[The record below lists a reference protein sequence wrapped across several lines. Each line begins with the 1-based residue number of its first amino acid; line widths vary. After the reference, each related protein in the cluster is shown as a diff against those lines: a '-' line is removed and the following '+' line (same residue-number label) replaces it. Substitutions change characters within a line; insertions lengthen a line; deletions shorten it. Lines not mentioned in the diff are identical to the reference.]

1 MPHLQVINLSKSYP
15 KKSALMDC
23 SFSAASGELIGI
35 LGANG
40 AGKST
45 LIKLLAGVIKP
56 DTGDA
61 ILNGHS
67 IRNEI
72 RAAQGKIG
80 YLPEVT
86 GGFDDITVYE
96 FLSFSANA
104 HGIFG
109 KAMREAI
116 SRICEELNLGDV
128 KYQKLSDLS
137 KGWRQRAWLGQ
148 SLIHNPDIL
157 LLDEPT
163 DGFDPIQKLSIRN
176 HIKTLSKGKIILM
189 STHIL
194 EEAEAMWDR
203 VLIKNS
209 GRLVK
214 DGPTSSFVDKKGRLE
229 EIIRVFAG

>member
-1 MPHLQVINLSKSYP
+1 MPYIQAINLSKTYP
-15 KKSALMDC
+15 NKSALVDF
-23 SFSAASGELIGI
+23 SFTATDGELIGI

-45 LIKLLAGVIKP
+45 LIKLLAGVLMP

-67 IRNEI
+67 IRNE
-72 RAAQGKIG
+72 RRKAQAKVG
-80 YLPEVT
+80 YLPEAT
-86 GGFDDITVYE
+86 GGFDDITVNE

-109 KAMREAI
+109 STMRASI
-116 SRICEELNLGDV
+116 ARICDELGLGAV

-148 SLIHNPDIL
+148 SLVHNPEIL
-157 LLDEPT
+157 FLDEPT
-163 DGFDPIQKLSIRN
+163 DGFDPIQKIAIRN
-176 HIKTLSKGKIILM
+176 HIKTLAKGKIIMM

-194 EEAEAMWDR
+194 EEAEAICDR
-203 VLIKNS
+203 VLIMNS

-214 DGPTSSFVDKKGRLE
+214 DGSTSSFVDKKGRLE
-229 EIIRVFAG
+229 KTIRNFAS

>member
-1 MPHLQVINLSKSYP
+1 M
-15 KKSALMDC
+15 
-23 SFSAASGELIGI
+23 
-35 LGANG
+35 
-40 AGKST
+40 
-45 LIKLLAGVIKP
+45 
-56 DTGDA
+56 
-61 ILNGHS
+61 GHS
-67 IRNEI
+67 IRNE
-72 RAAQGKIG
+72 RSKAQGKIG

-109 KAMREAI
+109 KAMRGAV
-116 SRICEELNLGDV
+116 SRICEELNLGEV

-157 LLDEPT
+157 FLDEPT
-163 DGFDPIQKLSIRN
+163 DGFDPIQKIAIRN

-194 EEAEAMWDR
+194 EEAEAICDR
-203 VLIKNS
+203 VLIINS

-229 EIIRVFAG
+229 ETIRVFAS

>member
-1 MPHLQVINLSKSYP
+1 MPHLQVINLSKSYSN
-15 KKSALMDC
+15 KKALMDC
-23 SFSAASGELIGI
+23 SFSAAGGEIIGI

-56 DTGDA
+56 DNGDA

-67 IRNEI
+67 IRNE
-72 RAAQGKIG
+72 RSKAQGKIG

-109 KAMREAI
+109 KTMRGAV
-116 SRICEELNLGDV
+116 SRICEDLNLGEV

-157 LLDEPT
+157 FLDEPT
-163 DGFDPIQKLSIRN
+163 DGFD
-176 HIKTLSKGKIILM
+176 KIGRA
-189 STHIL
+189 SCR
-194 EEAEAMWDR
+194 ER
-203 VLIKNS
+203 V
-209 GRLVK
+209 
-214 DGPTSSFVDKKGRLE
+214 
-229 EIIRVFAG
+229 

>member
-1 MPHLQVINLSKSYP
+1 MPHLKVINLSKSYSN
-15 KKSALMDC
+15 KRALMDC
-23 SFSAASGELIGI
+23 SFSATGGEVIGI

-56 DTGDA
+56 DKGDA

-67 IRNEI
+67 IRNE
-72 RAAQGKIG
+72 RSKAQGKIG
-80 YLPEVT
+80 YLPEIT

-109 KAMREAI
+109 KAMRGAV
-116 SRICEELNLGDV
+116 SRICEELNLGEV

-157 LLDEPT
+157 FLDEPT
-163 DGFDPIQKLSIRN
+163 DGFDPIQKIAIRN

-194 EEAEAMWDR
+194 EEAEAICDR
-203 VLIKNS
+203 VLIINS

-229 EIIRVFAG
+229 ETIRVFAS

>member
-1 MPHLQVINLSKSYP
+1 MPHLKAINLSKSYP
-15 KKSALMDC
+15 NKIALMDC
-23 SFSAASGELIGI
+23 SFSATGGDLIGI

-56 DTGDA
+56 DAGDA
-61 ILNGHS
+61 VLDGHS
-67 IRNEI
+67 IRNQRRE
-72 RAAQGKIG
+72 AQGRIG

-109 KAMREAI
+109 KAMRGAV
-116 SRICEELNLGDV
+116 SGICEELNLGEV
-128 KYQKLSDLS
+128 KYEKLSDLS

-157 LLDEPT
+157 FLDEPT
-163 DGFDPIQKLSIRN
+163 DGFDPIQKIAIRN
-176 HIKTLSKGKIILM
+176 QIKALSKGKIILM

-194 EEAEAMWDR
+194 EEAEAICDR
-203 VLIKNS
+203 VLIINS

-214 DGPTSSFVDKKGRLE
+214 DGSTSSFVDKKGRLE
-229 EIIRVFAG
+229 ETIRVFAS

>member
-1 MPHLQVINLSKSYP
+1 MPHVQAINLSKSYP
-15 KKSALMDC
+15 NKSALMDC
-23 SFSAASGELIGI
+23 SFSATGGELIGI

-45 LIKLLAGVIKP
+45 LIKLLAGVTKP
-56 DTGDA
+56 DKGDA
-61 ILNGHS
+61 ILNGYS
-67 IRNEI
+67 IRNE
-72 RAAQGKIG
+72 RREAQGKIG

-109 KAMREAI
+109 KAMRGAV
-116 SRICEELNLGDV
+116 SRICEELNLGEV

-157 LLDEPT
+157 FLDEPT
-163 DGFDPIQKLSIRN
+163 DGFDPIQKIAIRN

-194 EEAEAMWDR
+194 EEAEAICDR
-203 VLIKNS
+203 VLIINS
-209 GRLVK
+209 GRLAK

-229 EIIRVFAG
+229 ETIRVFAS